1 MAYKKNRTEI
11 LDDTIKKSEL
21 DEHYTGWDDDYYYG
35 MDSDYDDHWYCCDEC
50 SGVSSDYEYEKGAY
64 RDGRMV
70 DLDSLSVQRK
80 RESRINKVLGEDG
93 TTRIG
98 DFVNGK

>member
-21 DEHYTGWDDDYYYG
+21 DEYNLGWNDDYYYG
-35 MDSDYDDHWYCCDEC
+35 MENDYDDGWYCCDEC
-50 SGVSSDYEYEKGAY
+50 SNVSTDYEYENDFYKN
-64 RDGRMV
+64 GRMV
-70 DLDSLSVQRK
+70 DLDSISTQRK

-93 TTRIG
+93 ISRIG
-98 DFVNGK
+98 DFIDGK